1 MSDLISFWKEVGTV
15 VEIDNVKTKAFYNDR
30 TRIKKIFLKHTGKDV
45 NTKPLYYE
53 VELDSAHNKHYIFL
67 DFDLSNKLKQR
78 MISDFDL
85 NVFRSLDV
93 IYLERSF
100 HGGLHFLVCVDDQ
113 VVKTYNKIEKKVEID
128 CVEYSL
134 FIEFLRKCLVSPSI
148 NYTTVF
154 RKDEEHRVLNLTKLE
169 TLIGNICL
177 IIDEKSKNQIKGRH
191 MKLWEVYKKKAKR
204 GERQNV

>member
-1 MSDLISFWKEVGTV
+1 
-15 VEIDNVKTKAFYNDR
+15 
-30 TRIKKIFLKHTGKDV
+30 
-45 NTKPLYYE
+45 

-113 VVKTYNKIEKKVEID
+113 VVKTYNKIAIKET
-128 CVEYSL
+128 S
-134 FIEFLRKCLVSPSI
+134 FIPTYVHRYYAGSKRVYNVIPMEQTIMKHNYPPFTEADYTRLRSRYEEMMVHAVSAP
-148 NYTTVF
+148 
-154 RKDEEHRVLNLTKLE
+154 
-169 TLIGNICL
+169 
-177 IIDEKSKNQIKGRH
+177 
-191 MKLWEVYKKKAKR
+191 
-204 GERQNV
+204 